1 MELVIIFYILFII
14 FFSALI
20 IAALTGSKILKN
32 KKDAIGVYSIGTVIY
47 GVLFFL
53 TLRLELSSYN
63 YIYMEPVSKTSI
75 NRKVSS
81 KDDGNNFRAET
92 PKEQLYVDEN
102 EKGKGLIKGNTSK
115 KTGEKIYHTPG
126 SRYYNSTKI
135 EDTERWFKTIG
146 EAEKAGY
153 RAPKK

>member
-20 IAALTGSKILKN
+20 ISALTGSKILKN

-81 KDDGNNFRAET
+81 KVDGNNKGNSQEANQEKQIKT
-92 PKEQLYVDEN
+92 QN
-102 EKGKGLIKGNTSK
+102 NHKGKIKGNINK
-115 KTGEKIYHTPG
+115 NTGEKIYHVPG
-126 SRYYNSTKI
+126 STYYDRTIAEEWFSTI
-135 EDTERWFKTIG
+135 E

-153 RAPKK
+153 RAPKR

>member
-20 IAALTGSKILKN
+20 IATLAGSKILKN

-63 YIYMEPVSKTSI
+63 YIYMELVSKTSI

-81 KDDGNNFRAET
+81 KDEGNNFRAEI
-92 PKEQLYVDEN
+92 PKEQLYVDES
-102 EKGKGLIKGNTSK
+102 GKGLIKGNTSK

-135 EDTERWFKTIG
+135 EDTERWFKTIE
-146 EAEKAGY
+146 EAEQAGY
-153 RAPKK
+153 RAPKR